1 MRLMQTS
8 LRQLIK
14 ICKLWNHWQL
24 IHLLFKLENS
34 PAMLISNM
42 LGIRVAILDL
52 LMLFTIQQVNSKL
65 LLMMH

>member
-1 MRLMQTS
+1 MRLMQT
-8 LRQLIK
+8 RQLIK

-42 LGIRVAILDL
+42 LGIRVAILEL
-52 LMLFTIQQVNSKL
+52 LMLFTIHWQQVNSKL